1 MPLPQP
7 LACIS
12 FYLNG
17 KKVGEDEMTPGW
29 TSYRRHL
36 LYQTYDVTEYLQKGI
51 NGAGAMLAPG
61 WYKGVMGL
69 TKGPQQLW

>member
-1 MPLPQP
+1 
-7 LACIS
+7 
-12 FYLNG
+12 
-17 KKVGEDEMTPGW
+17 MTPGW

-61 WYKGVMGL
+61 WYKGVMGFQKPVTTIVITRL
-69 TKGPQQLW
+69 FLWDV